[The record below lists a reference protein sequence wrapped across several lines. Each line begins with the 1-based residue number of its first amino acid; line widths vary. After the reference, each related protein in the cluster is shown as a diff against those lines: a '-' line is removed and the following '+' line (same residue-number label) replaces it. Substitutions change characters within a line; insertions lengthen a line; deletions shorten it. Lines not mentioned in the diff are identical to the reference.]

1 MATRPA
7 EIMNLI
13 MINLVGFLI
22 TSDQG
27 DFEARG
33 RSRFLNIQINVIAR
47 SNSFRNRC
55 SYSRRQCS
63 FTLCTNQSYRPIANN
78 FLTVHLPTRSH
89 VTFYLYTLCG
99 NSR

>member
-33 RSRFLNIQINVIAR
+33 RSRFINIQINVIAR

-55 SYSRRQCS
+55 SYSCR

-78 FLTVHLPTRSH
+78 IF
-89 VTFYLYTLCG
+89 
-99 NSR
+99 